1 MTVHRLIGSPLAAII
16 FSVTAG
22 TVSAQTQKEL
32 LDELDRTIEEAES
45 YVSAKEVRIKTIEN
59 TLHSRG
65 VSPERQYRIYGE
77 LFDEYQPFNYGK
89 AVETLDKQMEIAM
102 LLGDKSKLND
112 VYLKEAM
119 LNTAAGEFLEAR
131 NDLARVDTT
140 IFTKEQEIAYCN
152 VQQRFWFDYDENL
165 KGADKSML
173 RKVAYYRE
181 RLLALA
187 DPSSSLSRYV
197 TVRKYIDEKYFAQAD
212 FINRHSLSRMDPA
225 SHDYANLAY
234 FQARI
239 CESLNRREEM
249 KNWFIRSA
257 MADIKTATKDN
268 ASLFSLADALFKD
281 GDYARAFKYS
291 SFSLEDAIA
300 FDAKLRQWQISAIL
314 PAVQKSYTDI
324 QQTHQKKTRNMLV
337 AMYVLV
343 FLHKSADGKLTA
355 GPIWDF
361 DWGVLSYNA
370 SPQARNGLVNRDS
383 FWYAR
388 LFDDPDFKAAVKSR
402 WNELLPQLKTIP
414 AFIDEME
421 KTLQTS
427 AELNFKMWD
436 PAEDAS
442 QNGGVIVNGDER
454 MTYNAAVERL
464 KKIYEERLEII
475 SKNL

>member
-1 MTVHRLIGSPLAAII
+1 
-16 FSVTAG
+16 
-22 TVSAQTQKEL
+22 
-32 LDELDRTIEEAES
+32 
-45 YVSAKEVRIKTIEN
+45 
-59 TLHSRG
+59 
-65 VSPERQYRIYGE
+65 
-77 LFDEYQPFNYGK
+77 
-89 AVETLDKQMEIAM
+89 
-102 LLGDKSKLND
+102 
-112 VYLKEAM
+112 
-119 LNTAAGEFLEAR
+119 
-131 NDLARVDTT
+131 
-140 IFTKEQEIAYCN
+140 
-152 VQQRFWFDYDENL
+152 
-165 KGADKSML
+165 
-173 RKVAYYRE
+173 
-181 RLLALA
+181 
-187 DPSSSLSRYV
+187 
-197 TVRKYIDEKYFAQAD
+197 
-212 FINRHSLSRMDPA
+212 
-225 SHDYANLAY
+225 
-234 FQARI
+234 
-239 CESLNRREEM
+239 M

-361 DWGVLSYNA
+361 DWGVLSYNV

-414 AFIDEME
+414 AYIDEME
-421 KTLQTS
+421 KALQAS
-427 AELNFKMWD
+427 AELNFRMWD

>member
-1 MTVHRLIGSPLAAII
+1 
-16 FSVTAG
+16 
-22 TVSAQTQKEL
+22 
-32 LDELDRTIEEAES
+32 
-45 YVSAKEVRIKTIEN
+45 
-59 TLHSRG
+59 
-65 VSPERQYRIYGE
+65 
-77 LFDEYQPFNYGK
+77 
-89 AVETLDKQMEIAM
+89 M

-152 VQQRFWFDYDENL
+152 VQQRFWFDYDENQ

-197 TVRKYIDEKYFAQAD
+197 TVRKYIDEKNFAQAD

-343 FLHKSADGKLTA
+343 SLHKSADGKLTA